1 MVRNQWLS
9 GSVVPAGQAG
19 LVLFLSSSPTSHN
32 VFSHAWGMTLRIKMP
47 TLVQIGV
54 KLVSIGLQKC
64 TKCMIHKYKDNLQM
78 HIKVCV

>member
-9 GSVVPAGQAG
+9 SGVVPAGQAG
-19 LVLFLSSSPTSHN
+19 LVLFLSSSPTSHE
-32 VFSHAWGMTLRIKMP
+32 SLATHEAWLRIKVP

-64 TKCMIHKYKDNLQM
+64 MIHKHKDDL
-78 HIKVCV
+78 

>member
-1 MVRNQWLS
+1 MVSNQWLS

-19 LVLFLSSSPTSHN
+19 LVLFLSSSPTSHD

-64 TKCMIHKYKDNLQM
+64 MIHKHKDDLQM
-78 HIKVCV
+78 YIKVCV

>member
-9 GSVVPAGQAG
+9 SSVVPAGQAG
-19 LVLFLSSSPTSHN
+19 LVLFLSSSPTSHE
-32 VFSHAWGMTLRIKMP
+32 SLATHEAWLRIKMP

-64 TKCMIHKYKDNLQM
+64 TKCMIHKHKDDLQM
-78 HIKVCV
+78 YIKVCV